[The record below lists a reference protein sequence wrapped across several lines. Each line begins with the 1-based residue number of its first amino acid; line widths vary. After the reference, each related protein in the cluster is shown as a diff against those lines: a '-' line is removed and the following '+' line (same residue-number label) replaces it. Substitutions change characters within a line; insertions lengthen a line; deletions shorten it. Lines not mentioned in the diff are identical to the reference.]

1 MQTILTIY
9 TLVEFVFVVNTFYPF
24 DVYGLLNQVCSSCQK
39 KGSKFKLLLTYKISN
54 FKGCKISPNINPC
67 EYKYL
72 EMKMGYKRIAC
83 HAHPSYFLTSSY
95 LLTNCYFCTMICQV
109 IVSRV
114 FSIPM
119 HYNDKVCVIPVH
131 HI

>member
-1 MQTILTIY
+1 MYMVHRTKSI
-9 TLVEFVFVVNTFYPF
+9 VHAR
-24 DVYGLLNQVCSSCQK
+24 
-39 KGSKFKLLLTYKISN
+39 KGSNFKLLLTDKISN
-54 FKGCKISPNINPC
+54 FKSCKISPNINPC

-83 HAHPSYFLTSSY
+83 HAHPGYFLTSSY
-95 LLTNCYFCTMICQV
+95 LLTNCYFCTTICQV

-119 HYNDKVCVIPVH
+119 HYNNKVGVIQVH
-131 HI
+131 H